1 MPDQNYSQYT
11 LSDFLDDQSFI
22 RWVTVGDAESDLQ
35 WNTLISKY
43 PEKKEIIRQAA
54 VIIKTYRRQEEFNN
68 ESRKEE
74 IWSRISETVN
84 RHQIFHNEKNA
95 RPLYL
100 KIAAAIAVI
109 VLGTAA
115 FWLMQESKNIVSTTS
130 NEVTTITLPDNSI
143 VTLNANSTLR
153 YDKEWE
159 KESIRE
165 VWLEGEAYFN
175 VKHINKDTLSIAPHH
190 RFIVHSNK
198 VNIEVL
204 GTSFNVRN
212 NKDQIKITLI
222 TGKVKVEP
230 VDQTDRSSKSLIM
243 LPGDYVEFSNKN
255 LIVKKKVDKPH
266 QATTWI
272 NQDFA
277 FNNSYIKDIIEKLQH
292 DHGYTVEV
300 KDPGLLEMRIEG
312 EISVS
317 SVQELLS
324 TVSAALDLKID
335 QRDDKHIIISRP
347 NEP

>member
-22 RWVTVGDAESDLQ
+22 RWVTLGEPETDRQ
-35 WNTLISKY
+35 WNTFLSKY
-43 PEKKEIIRQAA
+43 PEKKALIKQASA
-54 VIIKTYRRQEEFNN
+54 IIKTYRRQEEFTN

-74 IWSRISETVN
+74 IWNRINDTVH
-84 RHQIFHNEKNA
+84 RHQILHHEKNV

-100 KIAAAIAVI
+100 KVAAAVAIL

-115 FWLMQESKNIVSTTS
+115 FWLMQESKNIISTTS

-153 YDKEWE
+153 YDKEWK

-175 VKHINKDTLSIAPHH
+175 VKHINMDTSSIVPHH

-230 VDQTDRSSKSLIM
+230 VDKTDQSSKGLIM
-243 LPGDYVEFSNKN
+243 LPGDYVEFNNKN
-255 LIVKKKVDKPH
+255 LIVKKKIDKPH
-266 QATTWI
+266 QAMTWI

-277 FNNSYIKDIIEKLQH
+277 FNNAYVKDIIEKLQH

-300 KDPGLLEMRIEG
+300 KDPTLLEMRIEG

-324 TVSAALDLKID
+324 TISAALDLKID
-335 QRDDKHIIISRP
+335 RRDDKHIIISRP